1 MRFQGEKTFMTSVS
15 EPITYCSYE
24 SPVGSLLIGGEA
36 GGLEFLHFPESARR
50 RFVED
55 GWVEDATPY
64 ADLIAQLEAYFA
76 GELKEFSLNW
86 KLIGTD
92 FQKSVWEQLAAIPFG
107 ETRSYGDVAK
117 ALGNPG
123 ASRAVGLANNANPLP
138 IVIPCHRVI
147 GANGALVG
155 FGGGLD
161 TKVWLLDHE
170 GIPHGTGASKDQMAF
185 QF

>member
-1 MRFQGEKTFMTSVS
+1 MAMTSDA
-15 EPITYCSYE
+15 EIITYCSYE
-24 SPVGSLLIGGEA
+24 SPVGSLLIGGQ
-36 GGLEFLHFPESARR
+36 GGALEFLHFPESARR
-50 RFVED
+50 RFVEE

-64 ADLIAQLEAYFA
+64 GALIAQLDAYFA
-76 GELKEFSLNW
+76 RELEEFSLDW
-86 KLIGTD
+86 RLIGTD

-107 ETRSYGDVAK
+107 ETRSYGDIAT

-155 FGGGLD
+155 FGGGLE
-161 TKVWLLDHE
+161 TKVWLLEHE
-170 GIPHGTGASKDQMAF
+170 GIAFGPGASKDQMAF
-185 QF
+185 SF

>member
-1 MRFQGEKTFMTSVS
+1 MTNST
-15 EPITYCSYE
+15 PITYCTYE
-24 SPVGSLLIGGEA
+24 SPVGSLLIGGE
-36 GGLEFLHFPESARR
+36 GGALEFLHFPESSRR
-50 RFVED
+50 REIAE
-55 GWVEDATPY
+55 GWVEDASPY
-64 ADLIAQLEAYFA
+64 GDLIAQLAAYFA
-76 GELKEFSLNW
+76 GELKVFSLTW
-86 KLIGTD
+86 RLIGTD

-107 ETRSYGDVAK
+107 EIRSYGDVAK
-117 ALGNPG
+117 ALNNPG

-170 GIPHGTGASKDQMAF
+170 GIPHGTKSNKDQMTF
-185 QF
+185 IF

>member
-1 MRFQGEKTFMTSVS
+1 MTSS
-15 EPITYCSYE
+15 ISTTYCTYQ
-24 SPVGSLLIGGEA
+24 SPVGSLLIGGEN
-36 GGLEFLHFPESARR
+36 GGLEFIRFPESKRR
-50 RFVED
+50 HELAEN
-55 GWVEDATPY
+55 WVEDEGPY
-64 ADLIAQLEAYFA
+64 DELIAQLTSYFA
-76 GELKEFSLNW
+76 GELKVFSLDWQLN
-86 KLIGTD
+86 GTD
-92 FQKSVWEQLAAIPFG
+92 FQKSVWAQLAKIPFG

-170 GIPHGTGASKDQMAF
+170 NIPHGTKSNKDQMAF
-185 QF
+185 NF